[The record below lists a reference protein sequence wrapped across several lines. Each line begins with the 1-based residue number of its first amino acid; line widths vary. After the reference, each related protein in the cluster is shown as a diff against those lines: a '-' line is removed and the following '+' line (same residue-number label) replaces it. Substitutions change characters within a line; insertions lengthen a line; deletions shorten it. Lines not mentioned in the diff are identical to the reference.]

1 MELKFAKTVVC
12 RLASRGKW
20 GNLAAAWMG
29 LSFFLRMVWYFGL
42 MNFNDLAGGEIAL
55 RVVLPLLI
63 SVGFILMLKLK
74 ALGLPMVAGVMAV
87 VYSVSYFFCEIM
99 TFAGVLSGILLLATA
114 GLILAAVLGYAPD
127 RKWLIWA
134 AIATAAFR
142 LLFVD
147 LLGYILP
154 LSEIRP
160 FAYIPMASNGCGL
173 IAISYLAGALRLR
186 ASESP

>member
-1 MELKFAKTVVC
+1 MELKFDKTTVC
-12 RLASRGKW
+12 RLAARGKW

-74 ALGLPMVAGVMAV
+74 ALGLPMVSGVMAL
-87 VYSVSYFFCEIM
+87 VYAVSYFFCETM
-99 TFAGVLSGILLLATA
+99 TFGGVLSGILLLTTA
-114 GLILAAVLGYAPD
+114 GLLLAAVLGYVPE

-134 AIATAAFR
+134 AVITVAFR

-154 LSEIRP
+154 LSELKP
-160 FAYIPMASNGCGL
+160 FAYIPFASNACGL
-173 IAISYLAGALRLR
+173 IAICYLSGALRLR
-186 ASESP
+186 KE

>member
-1 MELKFAKTVVC
+1 MELKFKKTMSC

-42 MNFNDLAGGEIAL
+42 MNFNDLSGAEIAL

-63 SVGFILMLKLK
+63 SVGFILMMKIK
-74 ALGLPMVAGVMAV
+74 AFSLPLASGITAV
-87 VYSVSYFFCEIM
+87 VYAVSYFFCETM
-99 TFAGVLSGILLLATA
+99 TLGGILSGILLLATS
-114 GLILAAVLGYAPD
+114 GLILAAVLGYVPE

-134 AIATAAFR
+134 GVVTLIFR

-154 LSEIRP
+154 LSELKL
-160 FAYIPMASNGCGL
+160 FAYIPMASNGAGL
-173 IAISYLAGALRLR
+173 IAICFLCSALRLR
-186 ASESP
+186 KAE

>member
-1 MELKFAKTVVC
+1 MELKFEKTMSC

-42 MNFNDLAGGEIAL
+42 MNFNDLPASEIVL

-63 SVGFILMLKLK
+63 SVGFILMLKIK
-74 ALGLPMVAGVMAV
+74 AFGLPMAAGGMAV
-87 VYSVSYFFCEIM
+87 AYAVNYFFCETM
-99 TFAGVLSGILLLATA
+99 TLGGVLSGILLLAAA
-114 GLILAAVLGYAPD
+114 GLILAAVLGYVPQ

-134 AIATAAFR
+134 ALTTAAFR

-147 LLGYILP
+147 LFGYILP
-154 LSEIRP
+154 LSELRL
-160 FAYIPMASNGCGL
+160 FAYIPMASNACGL
-173 IAISYLAGALRLR
+173 IAICFLCPALRLR
-186 ASESP
+186 KAE

>member
-1 MELKFAKTVVC
+1 MELKFDKTTVC
-12 RLASRGKW
+12 RLAARGKW

-63 SVGFILMLKLK
+63 NVGFILMLKLK
-74 ALGLPMVAGVMAV
+74 ALGIPMVAGVMAV
-87 VYSVSYFFCEIM
+87 VYAVSYFFCETL
-99 TFAGVLSGILLLATA
+99 TFGGVLSGILLLATA
-114 GLILAAVLGYAPD
+114 GLLLAAVLGYVPE

-134 AIATAAFR
+134 TIATAAFR

-154 LSEIRP
+154 LSELKP
-160 FAYIPMASNGCGL
+160 FAYIPFASNACGL
-173 IAISYLAGALRLR
+173 IAICYLSGALRLR
-186 ASESP
+186 KE

>member
-1 MELKFAKTVVC
+1 MELKFDKTTVC
-12 RLASRGKW
+12 RLAARGKW

-29 LSFFLRMVWYFGL
+29 LSFFLRMVWNFGL
-42 MNFNDLAGGEIAL
+42 MSFNDLAGGEIAL

-74 ALGLPMVAGVMAV
+74 ALGLPMVSGVMAL
-87 VYSVSYFFCEIM
+87 VYAVSYFFCETM
-99 TFAGVLSGILLLATA
+99 TFGGVLSGILLLTTA
-114 GLILAAVLGYAPD
+114 GLLLAAVLGYVPE

-154 LSEIRP
+154 LSELKP
-160 FAYIPMASNGCGL
+160 FAYIPFASNACGL
-173 IAISYLAGALRLR
+173 IAICYLSGALRLR
-186 ASESP
+186 KE

>member
-1 MELKFAKTVVC
+1 MELKFEKNMSC

-42 MNFNDLAGGEIAL
+42 MNLGDLGGGEIAL
-55 RVVLPLLI
+55 RVVIPLLI
-63 SVGFILMLKLK
+63 SVGFILMLKIK
-74 ALGLPMVAGVMAV
+74 AFGLPMAAGIGAV
-87 VYSVSYFFCEIM
+87 VYAVSYFFCETM
-99 TFAGVLSGILLLATA
+99 TFGGVLSGILLLATA
-114 GLILAAVLGYAPD
+114 GLILAAVLGYVPE

-134 AIATAAFR
+134 ALATAAFR
-142 LLFVD
+142 ILFVD

-154 LSEIRP
+154 LSEIKP

-173 IAISYLAGALRLR
+173 IAACYLCPSLRLR
-186 ASESP
+186 KD

>member
-1 MELKFAKTVVC
+1 MELKFEKTTVC
-12 RLASRGKW
+12 RLAPRGKW

-63 SVGFILMLKLK
+63 AVGFILMLKLK
-74 ALGLPMVAGVMAV
+74 ALEIPAVAGVMAA
-87 VYSVSYFFCEIM
+87 VYSVSYFFAENM
-99 TFAGVLSGILLLATA
+99 TLAGVLSGILLLATA
-114 GLILAAVLGYAPD
+114 GLILAAVLGYVPE

-142 LLFVD
+142 LVFVD

-154 LSEIRP
+154 LSELKP
-160 FAYIPMASNGCGL
+160 FAYIPFASNACGL
-173 IAISYLAGALRLR
+173 IAICYLSCALRLR
-186 ASESP
+186 KE

>member
-1 MELKFAKTVVC
+1 MELKFAKNMSC

-42 MNFNDLAGGEIAL
+42 MNFNDLAGSEIAL
-55 RVVLPLLI
+55 RVVIPLTI
-63 SVGFILMLKLK
+63 SICFILMLKIK
-74 ALGLPMVAGVMAV
+74 AFGLPLAAGCMAV
-87 VYSVSYFFCEIM
+87 VYAVSYFFSENM
-99 TFAGVLSGILLLATA
+99 SLGGVLSGILLLATA
-114 GLILAAVLGYAPD
+114 GLILAAVLGYVPE

-134 AIATAAFR
+134 ALITAAFR
-142 LLFVD
+142 LIFVD

-154 LSEIRP
+154 LSELKP

-173 IAISYLAGALRLR
+173 IAICYLSCALRLR
-186 ASESP
+186 KE

>member
-1 MELKFAKTVVC
+1 MELKFEKNMSC
-12 RLASRGKW
+12 RLAARGKW

-87 VYSVSYFFCEIM
+87 VYAVSYFFAESM
-99 TFAGVLSGILLLATA
+99 TLAGVFSGILLLATA
-114 GLILAAVLGYAPD
+114 GLLLAAVLGYVPE

-154 LSEIRP
+154 LSELKL
-160 FAYIPMASNGCGL
+160 FAYIPMASNGCAL
-173 IAISYLAGALRLR
+173 IAICFLTCALRLR
-186 ASESP
+186 KE

>member
-1 MELKFAKTVVC
+1 MELKFEKNMSC

-55 RVVLPLLI
+55 RVVIPLLL
-63 SVGFILMLKLK
+63 SVGFILMLKIK
-74 ALGLPMVAGVMAV
+74 AFGLPLAAGSMAV
-87 VYSVSYFFCEIM
+87 VYAVSYFFSENM
-99 TFAGVLSGILLLATA
+99 NLGGVLSGILLLATA
-114 GLILAAVLGYAPD
+114 GLILAAVLGYVPE

-134 AIATAAFR
+134 ALITAGFR

-154 LSEIRP
+154 LSELKP

-173 IAISYLAGALRLR
+173 IAICYLSCALRLR
-186 ASESP
+186 KE

>member
-1 MELKFAKTVVC
+1 MELKFEKNMSC

-42 MNFNDLAGGEIAL
+42 MNFNDLSGGEITL

-63 SVGFILMLKLK
+63 AVGFILMLKIK
-74 ALGLPMVAGVMAV
+74 AFGLPLAAGVGAV
-87 VYSVSYFFCEIM
+87 VYAVSYFFCETM
-99 TFAGVLSGILLLATA
+99 TFGGVLSGILLLATA
-114 GLILAAVLGYAPD
+114 GLILAAVLGYVPE

-134 AIATAAFR
+134 AFATAAFR

-154 LSEIRP
+154 LSELKP
-160 FAYIPMASNGCGL
+160 FAYIPFASNACGL
-173 IAISYLAGALRLR
+173 IAICYLSGALRLR
-186 ASESP
+186 KE

>member
-1 MELKFAKTVVC
+1 MELKFEKTTSC

-55 RVVLPLLI
+55 RVVIPLVI
-63 SVGFILMLKLK
+63 SICFILMLKIK
-74 ALGLPMVAGVMAV
+74 AFGMPLAAGSMAV
-87 VYSVSYFFCEIM
+87 VYAVSYFFCENM
-99 TFAGVLSGILLLATA
+99 NLGGVFSGILLLATA
-114 GLILAAVLGYAPD
+114 GLILASVLGYVPE
-127 RKWLIWA
+127 RKWLLWA
-134 AIATAAFR
+134 AVITAAFR
-142 LLFVD
+142 LIFVD

-154 LSEIRP
+154 LSELKP

-173 IAISYLAGALRLR
+173 IAICYLSCALRLR
-186 ASESP
+186 KE

>member
-1 MELKFAKTVVC
+1 M
-12 RLASRGKW
+12 
-20 GNLAAAWMG
+20 NLG
-29 LSFFLRMVWYFGL
+29 
-42 MNFNDLAGGEIAL
+42 DLAGGEIAL
-55 RVVLPLLI
+55 RVLLPLLI

-87 VYSVSYFFCEIM
+87 VYAVSYFFCETM

-114 GLILAAVLGYAPD
+114 GLILAAVLGYVPE

-134 AIATAAFR
+134 ALVTAAFR

-154 LSEIRP
+154 LSELKP
-160 FAYIPMASNGCGL
+160 FAYIPFASNACGL
-173 IAISYLAGALRLR
+173 IAICFLCPALRLR
-186 ASESP
+186 KE

>member
-1 MELKFAKTVVC
+1 MELKFEKNMSC

-42 MNFNDLAGGEIAL
+42 MNFNDLSGGEITL

-63 SVGFILMLKLK
+63 AVGFILMLKIK
-74 ALGLPMVAGVMAV
+74 AFGLP
-87 VYSVSYFFCEIM
+87 
-99 TFAGVLSGILLLATA
+99 
-114 GLILAAVLGYAPD
+114 LAAVLGYVPE

-154 LSEIRP
+154 LSELKP
-160 FAYIPMASNGCGL
+160 FAYIPFASNACGL
-173 IAISYLAGALRLR
+173 IAICYLSGALRLR
-186 ASESP
+186 KE